1 MGCSR
6 SFVDCGFVGRGFVGC
21 GFVDCGFVVSGRARA
36 AEPRRDTVQRL

>member
-21 GFVDCGFVVSGRARA
+21 GFVDCGFVVSGRVHA